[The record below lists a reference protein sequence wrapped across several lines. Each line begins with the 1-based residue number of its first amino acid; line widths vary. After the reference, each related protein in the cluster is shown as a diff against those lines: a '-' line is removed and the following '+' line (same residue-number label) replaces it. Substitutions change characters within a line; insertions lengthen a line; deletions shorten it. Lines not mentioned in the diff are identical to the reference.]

1 MIDFS
6 SFFPAESNTKSLSLR
21 RQLPRKEL
29 DPTVFSDGSSR
40 YEKTN
45 TDAAAV
51 RVKGIRTDSESRD
64 WRMTK
69 KKKNVKGI
77 SLLLLF
83 MLPAQSEWSMSRP
96 FIF

>member
-40 YEKTN
+40 HEKTN
-45 TDAAAV
+45 TGRCSSACK
-51 RVKGIRTDSESRD
+51 RDSNRLWITGLED
-64 WRMTK
+64 GK
-69 KKKNVKGI
+69 KKKMSKE
-77 SLLLLF
+77 SLFSYFLFSQHSLSRAWVVLLF
-83 MLPAQSEWSMSRP
+83 S
-96 FIF
+96 

>member
-64 WRMTK
+64 WRMATK
-69 KKKNVKGI
+69 KKMSKE
-77 SLLLLF
+77 SLSSYFLCSQHSLSG
-83 MLPAQSEWSMSRP
+83 A
-96 FIF
+96 